1 MLSKW
6 NNWIYTWIRYRDPD
20 DVLYSNDVELH
31 YVFNNID
38 LEEDELNDCGKFKH
52 GKCSLQMWEPKRQE
66 DMLQFAKIFAE
77 HPHEEGYVYAINVD
91 TLMYQVYTAE
101 VNKENM
107 NWNII
112 DDRVATMKCN
122 VFKVVEV
129 LLMLICR

>member
-1 MLSKW
+1 MREA
-6 NNWIYTWIRYRDPD
+6 N
-20 DVLYSNDVELH
+20 H
-31 YVFNNID
+31 
-38 LEEDELNDCGKFKH
+38 
-52 GKCSLQMWEPKRQE
+52 QE
-66 DMLQFAKIFAE
+66 NMLQFAKIFAE
-77 HPHEEGYVYAINVD
+77 HPHKEGYEYTINVD

-101 VNKENM
+101 VSKEDM